1 MLRPV
6 GTSSHGQPHCVREEP
21 FRAHPYAQRSMRGL
35 SLHVPTG
42 RVGGKRSLLL
52 RTLSLC
58 TVTRCLSRHSR
69 VGTQS
74 WARPPLNPPRQTHR
88 ATPVYACCARRHA
101 VMCHTVPTHLLCSPF
116 HMIPSTTHLLC
127 AALVAQRTLVASFP
141 IQLTDPSIHAQ
152 VRPRACCTRP
162 PAAALVVLV
171 RRPPAALVVLVPW
184 NPPPL
189 HP

>member
-1 MLRPV
+1 MRPV

-74 WARPPLNPPRQTHR
+74 WARPPLNPRGNPTAPPQCTLVAR
-88 ATPVYACCARRHA
+88 RRHA
-101 VMCHTVPTHLLCSPF
+101 VMSHTVPTHLLCSPF
-116 HMIPSTTHLLC
+116 HMIPSTSHLLC
-127 AALVAQRTLVASFP
+127 AALVAQRTLVAPFP

-152 VRPRACCTRP
+152 ARPRACCTHPRAVRI
-162 PAAALVVLV
+162 PAL
-171 RRPPAALVVLVPW
+171 
-184 NPPPL
+184 
-189 HP
+189 

>member
-1 MLRPV
+1 MRPV

-74 WARPPLNPPRQTHR
+74 WARPPLNPRGS
-88 ATPVYACCARRHA
+88 
-101 VMCHTVPTHLLCSPF
+101 PTAPPQC
-116 HMIPSTTHLLC
+116 T
-127 AALVAQRTLVASFP
+127 LVAQGDTQSCATPFQRTCCAV
-141 IQLTDPSIHAQ
+141 PST
-152 VRPRACCTRP
+152 CSRP
-162 PAAALVVLV
+162 PRTCCAPRLL
-171 RRPPAALVVLVPW
+171 RSGRLLRPSQSNTRAPGQAFPSAERSSTPSAW
-184 NPPPL
+184 SQRDFFTATIP
-189 HP
+189 